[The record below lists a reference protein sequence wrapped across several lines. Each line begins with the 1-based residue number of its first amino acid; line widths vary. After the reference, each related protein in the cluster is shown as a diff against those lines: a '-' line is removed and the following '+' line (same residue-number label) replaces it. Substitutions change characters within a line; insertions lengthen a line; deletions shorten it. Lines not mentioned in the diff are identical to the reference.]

1 MCTLNCS
8 INRFNFFPLFSQK
21 TINIVKHT
29 VTACSSF
36 LITCTIFIYL
46 YNKSYLT
53 IQFLFYEWQSLRFVQ
68 LPYFG
73 DNCLILLPTF
83 LLNKNIYIIYTPYII
98 FFFIFNLTLY
108 VNYDL
113 LQKTKYCYINKILN
127 RRHLLRFLFI
137 YYKYKT
143 YNRDQTNLAGFFLL
157 VI

>member
-1 MCTLNCS
+1 MSCLVKGAQHMHAVSLSHVSVICCYFSSICWTTFTNLFSCIHHMYSSCKHTPSVHTVNCS
-8 INRFNFFPLFSQK
+8 INRFHVFPLFSQK

-68 LPYFG
+68 LQYFG

-98 FFFIFNLTLY
+98 FFKFLT
-108 VNYDL
+108 
-113 LQKTKYCYINKILN
+113 
-127 RRHLLRFLFI
+127 
-137 YYKYKT
+137 
-143 YNRDQTNLAGFFLL
+143 
-157 VI
+157 